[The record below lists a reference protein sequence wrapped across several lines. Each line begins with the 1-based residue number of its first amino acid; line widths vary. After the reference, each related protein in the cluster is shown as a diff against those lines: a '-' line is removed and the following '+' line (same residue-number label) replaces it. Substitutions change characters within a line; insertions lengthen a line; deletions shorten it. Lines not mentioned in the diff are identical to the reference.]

1 MAQRTTFAKLQR
13 ERAKKAKAE
22 AKRQR
27 RQGKLKP
34 EDEATEE
41 TEEAAAPDVAVAG
54 EGEPSP
60 QELLKL
66 VETLHRQRE
75 RGEISLEEFEDRK
88 TELFE
93 RLQVD

>member
-34 EDEATEE
+34 EDEVTVEV
-41 TEEAAAPDVAVAG
+41 EEAATPEIDVTG

-60 QELLKL
+60 EELLKL

-75 RGEISLEEFEDRK
+75 RGEISMEEFEDRK